1 MNFDPPTTKAPPN
14 WPGPIALIGLALIVL
29 ILVWATS
36 GCASTFYSA
45 DGKPLA
51 TIRGDYTYQRTA
63 SGAVS
68 ITLKHSP
75 VIRASGVATSQT
87 IAAAGTAASAA
98 ILAAP

>member
-1 MNFDPPTTKAPPN
+1 MKLSLYLVVELICYF
-14 WPGPIALIGLALIVL
+14 IAAVVICMLA
-29 ILVWATS
+29 T
-36 GCASTFYSA
+36 GCASTFYSP
-45 DGKPLA
+45 DGLPLA

-87 IAAAGTAASAA
+87 IAAAGTAASATLL
-98 ILAAP
+98 IP